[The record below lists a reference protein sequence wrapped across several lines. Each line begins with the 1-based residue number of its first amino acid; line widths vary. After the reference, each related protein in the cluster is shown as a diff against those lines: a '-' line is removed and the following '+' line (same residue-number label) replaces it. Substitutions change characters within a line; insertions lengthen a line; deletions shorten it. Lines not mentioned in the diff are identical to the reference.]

1 MLHGP
6 VVSLRPMERD
16 DIPRLWEFAQDLEI
30 GLTTGY
36 MGRPTPLAAV
46 EEFYEERY
54 GGANPNAVFFG
65 IEAHDLLIGGVE
77 IDHIDWQ
84 NRSASIV
91 VFIGDPAYR
100 RRGCGGRRPDARLQL
115 RLQDPGPAPTRLRRP
130 GRQRRRAGG
139 LRARRLPRGG
149 PATRGPLPGWH
160 LSGRADA
167 RPRARR
173 VDRRSAHRGA
183 HEDARAGDRVSM
195 PEVEQIPDVE

>member
-30 GLTTGY
+30 GLTSGY
-36 MGRPTPLAAV
+36 MGRPTPLSAI
-46 EEFYEERY
+46 EKLYDERY
-54 GGANPNAVFFG
+54 GGADPSAVFFG

-100 RRGCGGRRPDARLQL
+100 RRGCGGDALSLACNYAFKILGLHRLNYEVPADNEGARVVYERGGFQEEGRLREAHYRDGSYHDMLQL
-115 RLQDPGPAPTRLRRP
+115 GLVRSDWTDDRPIEELTR
-130 GRQRRRAGG
+130 
-139 LRARRLPRGG
+139 
-149 PATRGPLPGWH
+149 
-160 LSGRADA
+160 
-167 RPRARR
+167 
-173 VDRRSAHRGA
+173 
-183 HEDARAGDRVSM
+183 M
-195 PEVEQIPDVE
+195 PEPEPVEIPVPE